1 MENMET
7 QKSSMRQGIILGV
20 IVILVIGAIVWAM
33 VVKNNKKGDAMMEN
47 NPNTQTQ
54 DNSMMD
60 DHPDTQNDAMMDDS
74 DAMMQK

>member
-1 MENMET
+1 MET